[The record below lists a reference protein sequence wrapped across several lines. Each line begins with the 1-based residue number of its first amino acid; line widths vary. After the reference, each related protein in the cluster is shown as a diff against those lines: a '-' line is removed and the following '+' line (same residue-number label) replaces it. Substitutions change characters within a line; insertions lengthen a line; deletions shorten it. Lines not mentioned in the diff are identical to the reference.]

1 MNWIIKSFE
10 QLDCDEL
17 YKIIRER
24 INVFIVEQECPYS
37 ECDGNDRNSY
47 HLYARDEGKIIA
59 YARILKPGISYK
71 ETSIGRVLV
80 KENYRGQGLGRK
92 LMEKSLK
99 FVLNEMGEKKVR
111 ISAQE
116 YLLDFYSGLGF
127 VKESDTYLEDGIP
140 HIEML
145 YQA

>member
-1 MNWIIKSFE
+1 
-10 QLDCDEL
+10 
-17 YKIIRER
+17 
-24 INVFIVEQECPYS
+24 
-37 ECDGNDRNSY
+37 
-47 HLYARDEGKIIA
+47 
-59 YARILKPGISYK
+59 
-71 ETSIGRVLV
+71 LV